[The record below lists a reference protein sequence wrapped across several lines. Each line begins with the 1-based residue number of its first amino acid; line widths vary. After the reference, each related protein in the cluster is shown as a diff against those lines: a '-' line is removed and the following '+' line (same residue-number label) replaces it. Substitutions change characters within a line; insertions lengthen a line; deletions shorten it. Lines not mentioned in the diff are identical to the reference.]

1 MILPIFDMMLR
12 GFAVG
17 VVASVTVGPVAVLCI
32 QRALSKPW
40 RVGVFSGF
48 GVALADTLM
57 AIVAFFFYSMLESK
71 IVLYS
76 ELLHLFGGVFV
87 IVVGIVIF
95 FKKPVP
101 QLRRNIS
108 DKVLRVDSS
117 IWKDMFSMMGFTL
130 ANFVVVIPYLLAF
143 FAMFGVGTITS
154 SGGVTDLVTFLQ
166 SSHIIIGFLC
176 GAMLWWTVL
185 TFIVSLFR
193 RRFHPE
199 HLHTLNR
206 ISGVVIVILG
216 IITIL
221 SLYISLPQAQI

>member
-1 MILPIFDMMLR
+1 MMLR

-17 VVASVTVGPVAVLCI
+17 VFASVTVGPVAVLCI

-40 RVGVFSGF
+40 RVGFFSGL

-76 ELLHLFGGVFV
+76 DILHLFGGLFV
-87 IVVGIVIF
+87 IIVGIFIF

-108 DKVLRVDSS
+108 DKSAKRVDSTVL
-117 IWKDMFSMMGFTL
+117 KDMFSIMGFTL

-143 FAMFGVGTITS
+143 FAMFGVGTVTS
-154 SGGVTDLVTFLQ
+154 AGGVTDLVTFLQ
-166 SSHIIIGFLC
+166 SSHIIVGFLC
-176 GAMLWWTVL
+176 GAVAWWTVL
-185 TFIVSLFR
+185 TFVVSLFR

-199 HLHTLNR
+199 HLHALNR

-221 SLYISLPQAQI
+221 SLYISWPHASV